1 MAEANDADQAGRGG
15 GGLKGS
21 RSSGSDHNTYQ
32 YHGSRFC
39 DKVMV
44 HGTSHRPLHDTLSK
58 IGFYITLQE
67 PGCRK
72 G

>member
-1 MAEANDADQAGRGG
+1 MQTRRGG

-21 RSSGSDHNTYQ
+21 RIEGSDHNTYQ

-39 DKVMV
+39 DKMMV
-44 HGTSHRPLHDTLSK
+44 RGTSHRPLHDTLSK
-58 IGFYITLQE
+58 TGFYNTLQE
-67 PGCRK
+67 PGVRK